1 MSRIDKSVAKQRL
14 LTFQKNAEK
23 IKISYRKSLFNKKSL
38 VLFENKLRNEKNKF
52 FGKDEYLNSVI
63 VNSDIDL
70 KGKIKL
76 TEINDGNHITL
87 NGNIDKKNKEDF
99 AA

>member
-1 MSRIDKSVAKQRL
+1 MPIFNDVVLCLFL
-14 LTFQKNAEK
+14 LPGQNKNCPRQKDLSEYK
-23 IKISYRKSLFNKKSL
+23 II
-38 VLFENKLRNEKNKF
+38 V
-52 FGKDEYLNSVI
+52 FGKDEYANSVI

-76 TEINDGNHITL
+76 TEINNGNHITL

>member
-1 MSRIDKSVAKQRL
+1 M
-14 LTFQKNAEK
+14 
-23 IKISYRKSLFNKKSL
+23 Y
-38 VLFENKLRNEKNKF
+38 EKNKF